1 MDEATLA
8 LVIMSVALF
17 LIFVGLLMWGI
28 KSGQFKNSEEAKY
41 ILFKCS
47 TGTPSEGKP
56 ISTPKESEK
65 NVF

>member
-8 LVIMSVALF
+8 LVIMSIALF
-17 LIFVGLLMWGI
+17 LIFVGFLFWGI

-41 ILFKCS
+41 ILFKH
-47 TGTPSEGKP
+47 TAGTPSEGKP
-56 ISTPKESEK
+56 TSTPKESEK